1 MSSSYLQHLIP
12 AFGTNPSNN
21 YFLWDSDKPNNGAN
35 SSIGYDVDGTKININ
50 GVIYGDYDEYKQ
62 PHLSGNSSVIKRL
75 PDIGPQNY
83 LESSEGDDDKTY
95 NLKNMLDLNQKP
107 TMDDMIVE
115 GNGRVGDIDKITP
128 GEFLPN
134 KDLTMV
140 FDDKETS
147 IKGILEGNAI
157 NTIFFS
163 DMNIKVL
170 QNALRYGVYQKTKQV
185 IGEQSPEELYI
196 VMRSIML
203 QYANFQ
209 STWDAVIE
217 EIRGLNGKV
226 LIYCIDNVSSNVAQ
240 QLKYIEELKT
250 LPTPIDLPAY
260 VEHPKNLTYDISNLL
275 DA

>member
-1 MSSSYLQHLIP
+1 MYAQDLTP
-12 AFGTNPSNN
+12 AFGTRQSDN
-21 YFLWDSDKPNNGAN
+21 YFLWDSSKSNNGADA
-35 SSIGYDVDGTKININ
+35 SIGYDIDRAQVNVN

-62 PHLSGNSSVIKRL
+62 PHLSGDETVVQRI
-75 PDIGPQNY
+75 PDIGPQSY

-95 NLKNMLDLNQKP
+95 NLKNMLDLNQKA
-107 TMDDMIVE
+107 TMDNMIVE
-115 GNGRVGDIDKITP
+115 GNGRVGDIDHVTP

-140 FDDKETS
+140 HDDKETS

-163 DMNIKVL
+163 DMNRQVL
-170 QNALRYGVYQKTKQV
+170 QNALRYGVYQKTGQV
-185 IGEQSPEELYI
+185 VGQQSPEELYI

-209 STWDAVIE
+209 STSEAIIE
-217 EIRGLNGKV
+217 EIRRLNGKV

-240 QLKYIEELKT
+240 QLKYLEELKT
-250 LPTPIDLPAY
+250 LPTPIDRPAY

-275 DA
+275 GA